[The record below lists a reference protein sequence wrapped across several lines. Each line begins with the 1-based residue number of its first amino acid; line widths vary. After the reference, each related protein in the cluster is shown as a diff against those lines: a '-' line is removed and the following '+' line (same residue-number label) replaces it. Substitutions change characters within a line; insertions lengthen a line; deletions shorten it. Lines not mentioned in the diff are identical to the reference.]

1 MGLFDLFKKPKSDV
15 EKYYEEREKRDAQK
29 MSVQKQNI
37 SQHLE
42 QPQSIDR
49 GFHLTVQDVFTITG
63 RGTVVTGKVEY
74 GRAKVGEKIL
84 LQRINGQNDYVTIT
98 GIEQFR
104 KMTNVAQ
111 AGENVVILLRGVDRK
126 DIAKGDVLL
135 KP

>member
-1 MGLFDLFKKPKSDV
+1 MGLFELFKKPKSD
-15 EKYYEEREKRDAQK
+15 EPKYYEERQKREAQK

-37 SQHLE
+37 SQNLE
-42 QPQSIDR
+42 QPQSFDR

-111 AGENVVILLRGVDRK
+111 AGENVGILLRGLDRK